1 MQRVGGCCE
10 PIGRCGWMTV
20 PRVDVLNALVVTRGI
35 RLTPLPVRALLEAA
49 ESLWSNLQ
57 GASGW
62 YRE

>member
-10 PIGRCGWMTV
+10 PIGRCGCMTV
-20 PRVDVLNALVVTRGI
+20 PRVDVLNALAVTRGI